1 MSPSNL
7 ERLNDIKGRE
17 HFRPVA
23 PMVLDRYA
31 EDIFTGG
38 PLPSPYMLFVH
49 RVRPEWADRRRAQW
63 DDTEHE
69 VDRWCRPVTWCGGA
83 CDRQDVYLERSEAR
97 SSEILLHP
105 GAAAPA
111 RRWPPDRW
119 AQLAAHLVTTGNRVT
134 LTGGPAETALCHR
147 IVETVKR
154 SRPDA
159 AAPAN
164 TAGQLGLPDLAN
176 RVGRAKLLVSG
187 DTGVA
192 HLATA
197 YRTPSVLLFGPTPPH
212 RWGPCVDPRL
222 HTVLWHGAD
231 DRPGIRTA
239 PSSTRRSPR
248 SRSPRSWP
256 RSRPRSTL
264 QPGEPRPEPG
274 PQEELHP
281 VPRYRFTVVTMTN
294 SEPAATPTVP
304 AVCTLPTPEQPLRLA
319 EFDAL
324 FASDVTGVQR
334 VMDDTALLTLRPQA
348 AVAARAADLAVRET
362 ECCSFFEFAVTAT
375 GGHLVMQIRTP
386 PSQIAV
392 LDAVV
397 DWARSASI
405 RPTG

>member
-212 RWGPCVDPRL
+212 RWGPCADPRL

-231 DRPGIRTA
+231 DRPGNPHGALVDPALAAIEVSEVMAAIAAA
-239 PSSTRRSPR
+239 PDP
-248 SRSPRSWP
+248 
-256 RSRPRSTL
+256 
-264 QPGEPRPEPG
+264 
-274 PQEELHP
+274 
-281 VPRYRFTVVTMTN
+281 
-294 SEPAATPTVP
+294 
-304 AVCTLPTPEQPLRLA
+304 
-319 EFDAL
+319 
-324 FASDVTGVQR
+324 
-334 VMDDTALLTLRPQA
+334 
-348 AVAARAADLAVRET
+348 
-362 ECCSFFEFAVTAT
+362 AT
-375 GGHLVMQIRTP
+375 GRTP
-386 PSQIAV
+386 A
-392 LDAVV
+392 
-397 DWARSASI
+397 
-405 RPTG
+405 